1 MENIQVDLVSALFR
15 NQHRHPGLR
24 LHGGSSSWQLCSV
37 HHQATTETLARRQ
50 RYRGSSRKGS
60 RYKGEGENGTTAEG
74 MFVLHCELVNSETLP
89 DRPLFWSENL
99 KGLLIL
105 VINMLQISLRLVWTG
120 LEMRNVCKR
129 DLGLDPFWCNIDAC
143 LLNFGVFPRSKS
155 PSFLIRSNVS
165 HLGNLNLMNP
175 KTIWANLDSP

>member
-15 NQHRHPGLR
+15 NQNRHPGLC

-60 RYKGEGENGTTAEG
+60 RYNGEGENGTTAEG

-89 DRPLFWSENL
+89 DRPVFWSENL
-99 KGLLIL
+99 KGFLIL
-105 VINMLQISLRLVWTG
+105 VWREKYGPNQFSF
-120 LEMRNVCKR
+120 
-129 DLGLDPFWCNIDAC
+129 GLDWSGNAKSNLRRFLCLQKRFGTWPF
-143 LLNFGVFPRSKS
+143 LV
-155 PSFLIRSNVS
+155 
-165 HLGNLNLMNP
+165 
-175 KTIWANLDSP
+175 